1 WQNAAHEARS
11 LSGAR
16 VMVGWVVDFEAA
28 RKQEDIMTRKFGAS
42 INHIAWLSA
51 LTLALPAMGLW
62 PSHAQAQVIER
73 GVQGGVVGAII
84 GGVVGGVRGGVA
96 GAIIGGIVGGGRGA
110 GTAAAIGAGVGL
122 VTGAA
127 EADANARA
135 YYDSQYYGAPPPP
148 GGSELVY
155 SIQTSLTRLGY
166 DPGPPDGL
174 YGQRT
179 ADAISQY
186 QHANRLPVDGRPS
199 PQLLN
204 IMISQGG

>member
-1 WQNAAHEARS
+1 
-11 LSGAR
+11 
-16 VMVGWVVDFEAA
+16 MVGWLVDCEEA
-28 RKQEDIMTRKFGAS
+28 RKQEDVMTRTFGPS
-42 INHIAWLSA
+42 FNRIAWLSA
-51 LTLALPAMGLW
+51 LTLALPTMSLW

-84 GGVVGGVRGGVA
+84 GGVVGG
-96 GAIIGGIVGGGRGA
+96 GRGV
-110 GTAAAIGAGVGL
+110 GTGAAIGAGVGL

-135 YYDSQYYGAPPPP
+135 FYNSQYYGAPSPP

>member
-1 WQNAAHEARS
+1 MAECRPRS
-11 LSGAR
+11 PLAERDAGD
-16 VMVGWVVDFEAA
+16 VGWLVDFEAA
-28 RKQEDIMTRKFGAS
+28 RKQEDIMTRRFGAS
-42 INHIAWLSA
+42 INRIAWVSA
-51 LTLALPAMGLW
+51 LTLAVSAMSLW
-62 PSHAQAQVIER
+62 PSHAQAQIIER

-84 GGVVGGVRGGVA
+84 GG
-96 GAIIGGIVGGGRGA
+96 IVGGGRGA
-110 GTAAAIGAGVGL
+110 GTGAAIGAGVGL

-148 GGSELVY
+148 SGSELVY
-155 SIQTSLTRLGY
+155 GIPSLARLGY
-166 DPGPPDGL
+166 DPGPADGL
-174 YGQRT
+174 YGERT

>member
-1 WQNAAHEARS
+1 
-11 LSGAR
+11 
-16 VMVGWVVDFEAA
+16 
-28 RKQEDIMTRKFGAS
+28 MTRKFGPS
-42 INHIAWLSA
+42 FNRIAWLSA
-51 LTLALPAMGLW
+51 LTLALPAMSLW

-84 GGVVGGVRGGVA
+84 GG
-96 GAIIGGIVGGGRGA
+96 IVGGGRGV
-110 GTAAAIGAGVGL
+110 GTGAAIGAGVGL

-135 YYDSQYYGAPPPP
+135 YYESQYYGAPPPP

-186 QHANRLPVDGRPS
+186 PARQPFASRRPALAATAQHHDQS
-199 PQLLN
+199 
-204 IMISQGG
+204 GGLEPESSNAGTIPHAWVGLRAKAAGQAVR